1 MSSGIDSR
9 ATIPQPQAFIYSG
22 KKNLQYSVI
31 VSIIETLRVRNRT
44 QSLMPGESD
53 HGHHEGRAQ
62 SLKVCPWPLSS
73 NCLLEFG
80 LNLVFLFGK
89 LERFVLDNH
98 FYWFNIIQFNDFKKF
113 TLP

>member
-1 MSSGIDSR
+1 MSLQRVTKAQLVGKTEDGRLR
-9 ATIPQPQAFIYSG
+9 AGQVKLQA
-22 KKNLQYSVI
+22 
-31 VSIIETLRVRNRT
+31 
-44 QSLMPGESD
+44 
-53 HGHHEGRAQ
+53 
-62 SLKVCPWPLSS
+62 WPLSS

-80 LNLVFLFGK
+80 LNLIFLFGK